1 MMSAGPRIIAA
12 FAAFAIAGPA
22 AAADSIND
30 HLRRGLAY
38 RAAGDLAAARLEFET
53 VLNRQG
59 LPPDLDQTVD
69 AYART
74 AEAIL
79 AGKRLAANFFAGPTA
94 GHYRENASP
103 GSAHGADASDG
114 ADAANDLFIGAR
126 LGSSL
131 TYTANANLTL
141 TASLDYLFRTYDAA
155 DRSNDSELLWDLAV
169 NRNRDTTTISAGV
182 RGWMRHEGNGT
193 TRNDYGLFTSL
204 QLLPAANDQ
213 IKLGVDLRRRT
224 YTEGPLDYRNR
235 TVAEASIAW
244 THGFAQGGGSFSLAL
259 HGGREYFRQD
269 GIDSNSWLLI
279 IAPELAFTLSD
290 SVSAFASFWY
300 QSSRFN
306 IERYRSDTGNNVI
319 PIPDSN
325 DGLYEIGGGLTWQF
339 APGWEA
345 GPSILHIRES
355 GTTLD
360 EGYRATEIHLTVRK
374 DF

>member
-1 MMSAGPRIIAA
+1 MATLGARCIALLAALGISAPVV
-12 FAAFAIAGPA
+12 
-22 AAADSIND
+22 AADSIDD

-79 AGKRLAANFFAGPTA
+79 AGKRLVADFFAGPTA
-94 GHYRENASP
+94 GHYRENAGP
-103 GSAHGADASDG
+103 D

-131 TYTANANLTL
+131 TYAASDRLTL
-141 TASLDYLFRTYDAA
+141 TANLDYLFRTYDAP
-155 DRSNDSELLWDLAV
+155 DRSNDSELLWDLAA
-169 NRNRDTTTISAGV
+169 NRNRDTTTLSAGV

-193 TRNDYGLFTSL
+193 TRNDYGVFTSL
-204 QLLPAANDQ
+204 QLLPRADDQ
-213 IKLGVDLRRRT
+213 IELGLELRRRT
-224 YTEGPLDYRNR
+224 YTHGPLDYRNR

-244 THGFAQGGGSFSLAL
+244 THGFAGGRGSIGLAL

-269 GIDSNSWLLI
+269 GIDDASWLFV
-279 IAPELAFTLSD
+279 IAPEVNLTLTD
-290 SVSAFASFWY
+290 SISAFANLWY
-300 QSSRFN
+300 QNSRFT
-306 IERYRSDTGNNVI
+306 IERYRSDTGNAVI
-319 PIPDSN
+319 PIPETN

-345 GPSILHIRES
+345 GPSILHVRET
-355 GTTLD
+355 GAD
-360 EGYRATEIHLTVRK
+360 ESYRATEVFLTVRK